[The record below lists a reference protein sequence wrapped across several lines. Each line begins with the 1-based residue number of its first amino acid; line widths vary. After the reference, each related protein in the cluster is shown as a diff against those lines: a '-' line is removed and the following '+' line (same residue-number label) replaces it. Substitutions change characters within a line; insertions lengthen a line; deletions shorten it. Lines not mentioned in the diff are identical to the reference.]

1 MKNRALVL
9 IVLFSTTLVF
19 SQKVKVTQGDFKAL
33 KGISQFNL
41 DFDYSNLSIPKYK
54 SEEEFLE
61 DKMNKRDE
69 KEEGNGQNFKESWF
83 DDRPNRYEPKFIESF
98 NKRFDNGEVVV
109 GKDLNNAE
117 YTMKIHTTMLYPGYN
132 VGVMRQN
139 SKLEATIS
147 IYKTSD
153 PTNVIFSA
161 DYTKVE
167 GSGAMGYDFD
177 SGYRLSEAYAKLAK
191 SLAADIKKKTK

>member
-1 MKNRALVL
+1 MKSQILLLVL
-9 IVLFSTTLVF
+9 FFSSTLVF
-19 SQKVKVTQGDFKAL
+19 SQKVKVTQGDFKNL
-33 KGISQFNL
+33 KGISQYNL
-41 DFDYSNLSIPKYK
+41 EFDYSNLSIPKYK

-69 KEEGNGQNFKESWF
+69 KEEGTGGNFRESWF
-83 DDRPNRYEPKFIESF
+83 ADRANRYEPKFIESF
-98 NKRFDNGEVVV
+98 NKRFPKGEIIV
-109 GKDLNNAE
+109 GKDLPDAE

-139 SKLEATIS
+139 SKLEATVS
-147 IYKTSD
+147 VYKTAN
-153 PTNVIFSA
+153 PTQVIFEA
-161 DYTKVE
+161 EYTKVE

-191 SLAADIKKKTK
+191 SLAADINKKTK